1 MDVSG
6 EHQLDVLHSVF
17 KQRLTTDGQPITEE
31 EPQPVAM
38 GVGGNETT
46 PTETAPV
53 VVKDDV
59 CERCVYCIN
68 QRFGGGNSLRFYPY
82 PILVLM
88 CLDQCSIFKES
99 MV

>member
-59 CERCVYCIN
+59 CERCVYRIN
-68 QRFGGGNSLRFYPY
+68 
-82 PILVLM
+82 
-88 CLDQCSIFKES
+88 
-99 MV
+99 

>member
-31 EPQPVAM
+31 KPQPVEM
-38 GVGGNETT
+38 GTGPEGNETT
-46 PTETAPV
+46 PTETAPAV

-59 CERCVYCIN
+59 CKR
-68 QRFGGGNSLRFYPY
+68 
-82 PILVLM
+82 
-88 CLDQCSIFKES
+88 
-99 MV
+99 